1 MAQAIDVVKTTSYYI
16 GVKVNNSKSG
26 ILVLTKSKK
35 SMKSSLNLSY
45 DGISYLDRYKYLG
58 TIISFNVSAKFHI

>member
-1 MAQAIDVVKTTSYYI
+1 
-16 GVKVNNSKSG
+16 
-26 ILVLTKSKK
+26 
-35 SMKSSLNLSY
+35 MKSSLNLSY